1 MQVSCDDCQIIL
13 DALHNKQDE
22 CLLLAKELK
31 KYKRVVAECVEQMR
45 NSDFGYDADAVEEA
59 LRADTP

>member
-45 NSDFGYDADAVEEA
+45 ESGFGYAADSVEEA
-59 LRADTP
+59 LKVDAP